1 MSDDVWEIA
10 GAGVTARVKAAG
22 AELVSLKDADG
33 HELLWRAGPEWPR
46 HAPVL
51 FPIVGRL
58 KGDALRHG
66 GEARRLT
73 QHGFAR
79 DRAFGWVE
87 RSATRAVLRLSDDA
101 ETRAVYPW
109 PFLLTL
115 DYAADGSTLSVGAT
129 VENPGAATLP
139 FALGAHPGFRWPLVD
154 GIAKSDHALVFAA
167 RETGPRLPV
176 VDGLLGAP
184 APLPFDGETLTL
196 SEELFADDAL
206 VLPNV
211 VSRGLRYEA
220 RGSDG
225 APLRALTFSWEGYGD
240 LGVWSK
246 PSGAPFLCVEP
257 WAGMASP
264 VDWDGAFAD
273 KPGLTLLP
281 PGASARFVWSVTV

>member
-1 MSDDVWEIA
+1 MSDDVWEIS
-10 GAGVTARVKAAG
+10 GAGLTARVKAAG
-22 AELVSLKDADG
+22 AELVSLTDASG
-33 HELLWRAGPEWPR
+33 AELLWTAGPEWPR

-66 GEARRLT
+66 GEVRRLT

-79 DRAFGWVE
+79 DRAFDWVE
-87 RSATRAVLRLSDDA
+87 RSPDRAVLRLRDDA
-101 ETRAVYPW
+101 ATRALYPW
-109 PFLLTL
+109 PFVLTM
-115 DYAADGSTLSVGAT
+115 DYVVDGSTLSVGAT
-129 VENPGAATLP
+129 VENPGDAALP

-154 GIAKSDHALVFAA
+154 GVAKSDHVLVFGAW
-167 RETGPRLPV
+167 ETGPRLPV

-184 APLPFDGETLTL
+184 APLPFDGETLPL
-196 SEELFADDAL
+196 GEALFAEDAL
-206 VLPNV
+206 VLPNLA
-211 VSRGLRYEA
+211 SRSVRYEA
-220 RGSDG
+220 RGADG
-225 APLRALTFSWEGYGD
+225 EPLRTLTFSWEGYGD

-264 VDWDGAFAD
+264 VDWDGEFAD

-281 PGASARFVWSVTV
+281 PGGSARFDWRVTV